1 MGRGWESEAEKGRRP
16 VKKAAILKPLTSP
29 DNWGTVPLGTSGG
42 AAENTLRGAGKPGY
56 LSTNP
61 HPPWLKAA
69 CLGGGC
75 SCVGHPS
82 PPPPRGFKKKEALH
96 DRGTVGAE
104 GPRVGTEHVR

>member
-69 CLGGGC
+69 CLGGGALAW
-75 SCVGHPS
+75 GTLRPHPHAGS
-82 PPPPRGFKKKEALH
+82 RRRKPFMTGEPWEL
-96 DRGTVGAE
+96 
-104 GPRVGTEHVR
+104 RVPG